1 MLLSRII
8 NNLGLK
14 ELGQVEDYAEDDD
27 RDDVDDDSS
36 GDTSVLFEVSVCV
49 LNITIITQL
58 KGVR

>member
-1 MLLSRII
+1 M
-8 NNLGLK
+8 GLK